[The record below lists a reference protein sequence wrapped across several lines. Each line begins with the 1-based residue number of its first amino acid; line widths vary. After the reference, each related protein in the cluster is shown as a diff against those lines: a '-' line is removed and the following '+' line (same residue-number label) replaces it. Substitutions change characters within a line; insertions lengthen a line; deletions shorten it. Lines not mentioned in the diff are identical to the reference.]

1 MTDKKARRGGEAT
14 TLKLSHSFCGIT
26 VQHPMLTLSVPQ
38 DIANVIKTKS
48 RLRVW
53 VRKSS
58 YLAGL
63 SGFFSVVLQKSSIS
77 WLKKKKKKKK
87 PTYNFSL

>member
-1 MTDKKARRGGEAT
+1 
-14 TLKLSHSFCGIT
+14 
-26 VQHPMLTLSVPQ
+26 MLTLSVPQ
-38 DIANVIKTKS
+38 DVANVIKTKS

-53 VRKSS
+53 VRNTS

-77 WLKKKKKKKK
+77 WLKKKKKKKNLLTTFLSSTK
-87 PTYNFSL
+87 TQKKKKKKKVL

>member
-1 MTDKKARRGGEAT
+1 
-14 TLKLSHSFCGIT
+14 
-26 VQHPMLTLSVPQ
+26 MLTLSVPQ
-38 DIANVIKTKS
+38 DVANVIKTKS

-58 YLAGL
+58 YLARL

-77 WLKKKKKKKK
+77 WLKKKKKKKLLTIFLSSTK
-87 PTYNFSL
+87 TQVAIKFLKELFFFWGGDDNRLGAERF